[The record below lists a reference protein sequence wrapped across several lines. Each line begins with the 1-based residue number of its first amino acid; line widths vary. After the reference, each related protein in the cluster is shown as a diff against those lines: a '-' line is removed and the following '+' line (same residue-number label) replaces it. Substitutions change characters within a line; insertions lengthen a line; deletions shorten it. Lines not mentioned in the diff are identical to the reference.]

1 MNRKQM
7 IDFINTEVLPG
18 AEIADWEWMKYGT
31 EIVGKIIKAI
41 ERWRIGKPANIHM
54 VAHIYD
60 GVLWINDKPIKRVA
74 AKLPRETWSKG
85 GYYWEGRC
93 IAKGETEYD

>member
-41 ERWRIGKPANIHM
+41 EIFTFIRRINYI
-54 VAHIYD
+54 
-60 GVLWINDKPIKRVA
+60 
-74 AKLPRETWSKG
+74 
-85 GYYWEGRC
+85 
-93 IAKGETEYD
+93 

>member
-41 ERWRIGKPANIHM
+41 ANLQTFTWWRIFMTVFSGLMTSRLK
-54 VAHIYD
+54 
-60 GVLWINDKPIKRVA
+60 
-74 AKLPRETWSKG
+74 E
-85 GYYWEGRC
+85 
-93 IAKGETEYD
+93 